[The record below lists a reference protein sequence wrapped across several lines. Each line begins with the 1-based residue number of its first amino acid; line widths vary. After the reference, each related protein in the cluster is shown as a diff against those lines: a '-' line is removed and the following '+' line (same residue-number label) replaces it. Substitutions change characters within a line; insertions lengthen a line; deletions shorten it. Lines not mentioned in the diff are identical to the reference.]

1 LHRTVG
7 IEKLGSF
14 AAGSW
19 AKNATGFDWLINFT
33 LHHTP
38 ITMSPGI
45 PMKKKS
51 TKTRC
56 TV

>member
-19 AKNATGFDWLINFT
+19 AKNATGFDWMINFT
-33 LHHTP
+33 LHHKP